1 MYTFAAF
8 ALTAASFWLHIHAS
22 LRALLRRP
30 GRFVVTPKRGRAGR
44 QIGAVLPALIA
55 IGVLGASACVGL
67 LRDRSPATLNNVAF
81 AALHMCVLLSG
92 AGPALRRS
100 GGVADQAGADQGH
113 GRSAA

>member
-8 ALTAASFWLHIHAS
+8 ALTAATFWLHIHAS
-22 LRALLRRP
+22 LKALLRRP

-44 QIGAVLPALIA
+44 HIRAVLPALIA
-55 IGVLGASACVGL
+55 ICVLGASAWVGL

-100 GGVADQAGADQGH
+100 GGVAGQADAQQRRR
-113 GRSAA
+113 RSAA